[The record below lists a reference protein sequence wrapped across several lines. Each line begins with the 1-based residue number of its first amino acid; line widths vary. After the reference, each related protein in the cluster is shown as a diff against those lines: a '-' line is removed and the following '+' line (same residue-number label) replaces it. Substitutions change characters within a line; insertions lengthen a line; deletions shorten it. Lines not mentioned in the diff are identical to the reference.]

1 MKLVLFFIAFSL
13 LSFTSCEKRSSID
26 SQELSVDGHT
36 SQNSLDWSGEY
47 EGTLRCGDCEG
58 IEIIITLT
66 KDKSFKRETV
76 YLGKSS
82 EVFIEEGSFSWN
94 DAGNTIILDKVEDSS
109 NKYFVGENSLI
120 QLDMEGERITG
131 DLANNYI
138 LRK

>member
-36 SQNSLDWSGEY
+36 SQNSLDWSGKY
-47 EGTLRCGDCEG
+47 EGTLPCGDCEG

-94 DAGNTIILDKVEDSS
+94 DAGNTIILDKVEESS
-109 NKYFVGENSLI
+109 NKYFVNEISLI
-120 QLDMEGERITG
+120 QLDMEGEIITG
-131 DLANNYI
+131 ELANNYV